1 MLRPDNAATNED
13 HCAGLLYS
21 TVQHST
27 TVQYSVLMR
36 IIVQVSWI
44 QKSSLHVLTSSVI
57 TFTGTTLLVKHLPN
71 HWPNFLTAG
80 DNRFSCL
87 HSAQSDTWTLQI
99 RYTQLRDLGEYQC
112 QVNTEPKIS
121 MSVFLHVTGEPS
133 LQHFCCILQPQSL
146 EIWALFHFLFLV
158 WTWAILHIIIL
169 QNLRRKLNCHMT
181 TSKSFN

>member
-1 MLRPDNAATNED
+1 MCRCP
-13 HCAGLLYS
+13 GYRS
-21 TVQHST
+21 PR
-27 TVQYSVLMR
+27 Y
-36 IIVQVSWI
+36 
-44 QKSSLHVLTSSVI
+44 TSSPAASSPSQVQLN
-57 TFTGTTLLVKHLPN
+57 LLVKHLPD
-71 HWPNFLTAG
+71 HLTNFLTAG

-133 LQHFCCILQPQSL
+133 LQHFCSKLRNMSSFSSL
-146 EIWALFHFLFLV
+146 VLGLNLSHF
-158 WTWAILHIIIL
+158 ILHIIIL